1 LHLKGKCTEYIVIDS
16 VISHAKKEL
25 TTISFVASVCIKP
38 DLFQ

>member
-1 LHLKGKCTEYIVIDS
+1 MYGTYRYIDS
-16 VISHAKKEL
+16 VISHAKKGVT